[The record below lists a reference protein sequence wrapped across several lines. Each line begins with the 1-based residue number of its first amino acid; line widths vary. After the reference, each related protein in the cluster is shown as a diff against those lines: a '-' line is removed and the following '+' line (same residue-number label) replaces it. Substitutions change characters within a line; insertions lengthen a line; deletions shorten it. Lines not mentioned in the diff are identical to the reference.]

1 MLNTKGL
8 KFGKAVK
15 AFSGKD
21 PNRVPGNV
29 QGLQIG
35 HPMPTMSRQMNKL
48 KLNRKKIIDSWA
60 EKKNSIFK
68 EICSKWARVF
78 DSSQLPSPSL
88 LVTLEGLARE
98 NELSAA
104 KEIHC
109 SFG

>member
-48 KLNRKKIIDSWA
+48 KLNRKKLFIVGHGL
-60 EKKNSIFK
+60 KKKKKFNF
-68 EICSKWARVF
+68 
-78 DSSQLPSPSL
+78 
-88 LVTLEGLARE
+88 
-98 NELSAA
+98 
-104 KEIHC
+104 
-109 SFG
+109 

>member
-48 KLNRKKIIDSWA
+48 KLKKKKIIDSWA
-60 EKKNSIFK
+60 WAGKKKFNF
-68 EICSKWARVF
+68 
-78 DSSQLPSPSL
+78 
-88 LVTLEGLARE
+88 
-98 NELSAA
+98 
-104 KEIHC
+104 
-109 SFG
+109 

>member
-60 EKKNSIFK
+60 EKKKKFNF
-68 EICSKWARVF
+68 
-78 DSSQLPSPSL
+78 
-88 LVTLEGLARE
+88 
-98 NELSAA
+98 
-104 KEIHC
+104 
-109 SFG
+109 